1 MSALLRPAVRAVG
14 ITLAAAAVAGA
25 QDKSCE
31 VNESR
36 PTAVGRATLAVQV
49 AQSTQDPA
57 AAAKQLAAAVKG
69 LTENAERMDNQA
81 GRNLVLGKALVLW
94 SLQPNVELV
103 TTRGALGYTTN
114 PTGTIDLVAAIDSAF
129 KVVETSNPECVAET
143 ARWRGQKPWVNLVNQ
158 AIERLNADDIDA
170 AEAAADRA
178 IQLNPYGPYGYV
190 IKGQILQKRQRATEA
205 FEMYK
210 KGIETA
216 SADTAYTDIR
226 RQSIVYLGNLAA
238 DSAEMGTDVAAKRP
252 YIEAAR
258 NAFDQILKDPGA
270 TEFRANAQSG
280 MCRVMIASGDT
291 ATIRQVYS
299 EPITNPGPMS
309 YADLMNA
316 GVCLAR
322 AEMVPEA
329 TRIFRAALEKN
340 THHRDA
346 LSNLAIMLVNAENYD
361 EAVPI
366 VTRLVA
372 VEPNNPENLQLLV
385 MSYAGIAKRTRD
397 LRAAGSRSTATKA
410 GAKAGATKTGAK
422 AAAPAGPR
430 LSAAVLDSLFR
441 IEAAY
446 TDSAVKAN
454 ERREKL
460 AFKVA
465 LTEFTSTEEK
475 AVVGGTVQN
484 NGSETRTVTMKVE
497 FLDRTGKV
505 IATKDV
511 EVNAPAGRAARF
523 QATVTPG
530 NKEITAFRYAP
541 VQ

>member
-1 MSALLRPAVRAVG
+1 MSAFLRPVVRAVG

-25 QDKSCE
+25 QEKACE

-57 AAAKQLAAAVKG
+57 AAAKQLSAAVKG
-69 LTENAERMDNQA
+69 LTEGAERMDNQA

-94 SLQPNVELV
+94 SLQPNAQLV
-103 TTRGALGYTTN
+103 TTRGALGYTSN
-114 PTGTIDLVAAIDSAF
+114 PTGSIDLVAAIDSAF
-129 KVVETSNPECVAET
+129 KVVETSNPECVTET
-143 ARWRGQKPWVNLVNQ
+143 ARWRGQKAWVTLVNE
-158 AIERLNADDIDA
+158 AIEKLNAEDLEA
-170 AEAAADRA
+170 ANAAADRA
-178 IQLNPYGPYGYV
+178 ILLNPYGPYGFV

-216 SADTAYTDIR
+216 SKDTAYTDIR

-238 DSAEMGTDVAAKRP
+238 DSAEMASDAAAKRP

-270 TEFRANAQSG
+270 TEFRGNAQAG

-291 ATIRQVYS
+291 AALRQVYN
-299 EPITNPGPMS
+299 EPITSPAALS

-329 TRIFRAALEKN
+329 TKIFRAALEKN

-346 LSNLAIMLVNAENYD
+346 LSNLTIMLVNAENYD
-361 EAVPI
+361 EAVP
-366 VTRLVA
+366 VASRLVA
-372 VEPNNPENLQLLV
+372 VEPNNAENLQLQV

-397 LRAAGSRSTATKA
+397 QRTAGSKA
-410 GAKAGATKTGAK
+410 AATKTGAK
-422 AAAPAGPR
+422 AGAAAAPR
-430 LSAAVLDSLFR
+430 LSAAVIDSLFK

-460 AFKVA
+460 TMKVS
-465 LTEFTSTEEK
+465 LNEFTATEEK
-475 AVVGGTVQN
+475 AVVGGTIQN
-484 NGSETRTVTMKVE
+484 SGSEARTVTMKVE
-497 FLDRTGKV
+497 FLDRAGKV

-541 VQ
+541 IQ

>member
-14 ITLAAAAVAGA
+14 ITIAAAAVAGA

-57 AAAKQLAAAVKG
+57 AAAKQLSAAVKG
-69 LTENAERMDNQA
+69 LTENAERMENQA

-103 TTRGALGYTTN
+103 TTRGALGYTSN
-114 PTGTIDLVAAIDSAF
+114 PTGSIDLVAAIDSAF

-143 ARWRGQKPWVNLVNQ
+143 ARWRGQKPWVTLVNQ
-158 AIERLNADDIDA
+158 AIEKLNAEDIDA
-170 AEAAADRA
+170 ASAAADRA
-178 IQLNPYGPYGYV
+178 IQLNPFGPYGYV

-205 FEMYK
+205 FEMYR
-210 KGIETA
+210 KGIQTA
-216 SADTAYTDIR
+216 AADTAYTDIR

-238 DSAEMGTDVAAKRP
+238 DSAEMASDAAAKRP

-258 NAFDQILKDPGA
+258 SAFDQILKDPGA

-291 ATIRQVYS
+291 SALRQVYS
-299 EPITNPGPMS
+299 EPITNPGALS

-329 TRIFRAALEKN
+329 TKIFRSALEKN

-346 LSNLAIMLVNAENYD
+346 LSNLAIMLVNAENFD
-361 EAVPI
+361 EAVP
-366 VTRLVA
+366 VAVRLVA

-397 LRAAGSRSTATKA
+397 QRSAGSKAATKT
-410 GAKAGATKTGAK
+410 GAKTGATKTGAK
-422 AAAPAGPR
+422 TAAPPGPR
-430 LSAAVLDSLFR
+430 LSAAVIDSLFKV
-441 IEAAY
+441 EAAY

-460 AFKVA
+460 TLKVS
-465 LTEFTSTEEK
+465 LNEFTSTEEK

-484 NGSETRTVTMKVE
+484 SGSEARTVTMKVE

-505 IATKDV
+505 ISTKDV

-541 VQ
+541 LQ